1 MKKNLLLISG
11 ILSSALTLQAAAPE
25 GNLYILGL
33 NGDATPSEANRLIL
47 GERDEDDIDEGIW
60 RWSIPEINLTATEGT
75 VTVSDGASLNLG
87 FDENNQF
94 GFTNDLTSSQSM
106 IYMAQGG
113 PAINYHLSEGPY
125 QVMVAL
131 FEDVEGD
138 MGGDTW
144 ILQLKSL
151 SNEEQSENLYL
162 LGFNGY
168 MDPSAACSFHK
179 IEVTEDG
186 ETFSYYTMPRYFIS
200 ACDEGFTVYNAAQD
214 VVYGQDEAFA
224 AMGDVTDENPMA
236 FMGAEGVP
244 VKCSLAE
251 GYYDVNLN
259 MTGAMTMISF
269 IRCDDQTAQNELSYY
284 LVGLNGVNTIDEA
297 YKFDRQEITEE
308 YEDEDTGEPV
318 TFTSV
323 TYVLK
328 DVEIKEAC
336 ELTVVAQDNLYVF
349 GYNPD
354 MSAFLPNDFNNS
366 MPFASLVAG
375 GEALNCSLEAGRYD
389 INFSQSGVNTGM
401 ISALPAEEDAVDSI
415 SVASGIPVFYNLQ
428 GVRVTNPE
436 NGIFIQL
443 LNGKTTK
450 VIK

>member
-11 ILSSALTLQAAAPE
+11 ILCSAISLQAAAPE
-25 GNLYILGL
+25 GNLYILGI
-33 NGDATPSEANRLIL
+33 NGDSTPSEANCLIL
-47 GERDEDDIDEGIW
+47 GERDEDDIDEGVW
-60 RWSIPEINLTATEGT
+60 RWSLPDINLTTAEGA
-75 VTVSDGASLNLG
+75 VTISDGATFSLG

-113 PAINYHLSEGPY
+113 PEINYHLSEGSY

-131 FEDVEGD
+131 FEDIEGD

-151 SNEEQSENLYL
+151 SSEEPSENLYL

-168 MDPSAACSFHK
+168 MDPSAACSFRK

-186 ETFSYYTMPRYFIS
+186 ETFSYYTMPRYFVS
-200 ACDEGFTVYNAAQD
+200 VCEEGFTVYNAAQD
-214 VVYGQDEAFA
+214 VTYGQDEAFA

-236 FMGAEGVP
+236 FMGADGVP
-244 VKCSLAE
+244 VKCLLTE

-269 IRCDDQTAQNELSYY
+269 LRCEDQTPQDQLAYY

-297 YKFDRQEITEE
+297 YNFDRQEVTEE
-308 YEDEDTGEPV
+308 YEDEETGEL
-318 TFTSV
+318 TTYTSL
-323 TYVLK
+323 TYVLNN
-328 DVEIKEAC
+328 VEIKEAS
-336 ELTVVAQDNLYVF
+336 ELTVVAQDNMYVF

-354 MSAFLPNDFNNS
+354 MSAFLPNDFNNA
-366 MPFASLVAG
+366 MPFSSMVAG
-375 GEALNCSLEAGRYD
+375 GEALNCSLEAGKYNF
-389 INFSQSGVNTGM
+389 NFSLSGVNAGM

-415 SVASGIPVFYNLQ
+415 SGASGIPVFYNLQ
-428 GVRVTNPE
+428 GVRVANPE
-436 NGIFIQL
+436 NGIFIKVVD
-443 LNGKTTK
+443 GKTTK
-450 VIK
+450 VVR

>member
-33 NGDATPSEANRLIL
+33 NGESTPSEGNQLIL

-60 RWSIPEINLTATEGT
+60 RWSLPEFNLTATEGT
-75 VTVSDGASLNLG
+75 VTISDGATLNLG

-106 IYMAQGG
+106 IYMTQGG
-113 PAINYHLSEGPY
+113 PAINYHLPEGAY

-151 SNEEQSENLYL
+151 STEEQSENLYL

-168 MDPSAACSFHK
+168 LDPSAACSFQK
-179 IEVTEDG
+179 VEVTEEG
-186 ETFSYYTMPRYFIS
+186 ETFSYYTMPRYHIS
-200 ACDEGFTVYNAAQD
+200 ACEDGFTVYNAGQD
-214 VVYGQDEAFA
+214 TTYGQDEAFA
-224 AMGDVTDENPMA
+224 ALGDVTDENPMA
-236 FMGAEGVP
+236 FLATEGTP
-244 VKCSLAE
+244 VKCSLEE

-269 IRCDDQTAQNELSYY
+269 LRCEDQTPQDELAYY
-284 LVGLNGVNTIDEA
+284 LVGLNGMTSIDDA
-297 YKFDRQEITEE
+297 YKFDRQEITED
-308 YEDEDTGEPV
+308 YEDEGTGE
-318 TFTSV
+318 TISYTSL

-328 DVEIKEAC
+328 NVEIKEPS
-336 ELTVVAQDNLYVF
+336 ELTVVAQDNMYVF

-354 MSAFLPNDFNNS
+354 MAAFLPNDFNNT
-366 MPFASLVAG
+366 MPFSSMVAG
-375 GEALNCSLEAGRYD
+375 GQAINCSLEAGKYD
-389 INFSQSGVNTGM
+389 INFALSGVNTGM
-401 ISALPAEEDAVDSI
+401 ISALAAEEDAVDSV

-428 GVRVTNPE
+428 GVRVSNPE
-436 NGIFIQL
+436 NGIFLKVQ
-443 LNGKTTK
+443 NGKTTK
-450 VIK
+450 VVR